1 MIRLN
6 DGTILRNLQEQVQY
20 LTTFHNENIGIAE
33 WGIHVLGQVETY
45 EELLEIPTD
54 DLKSGDT
61 YAVGTSAPYDFYIW
75 TPSSVAG
82 QPDYWFPYG
91 QISIVGPE
99 GPKGDK
105 GDKGD
110 TGASTR
116 WYANSTQIPPSYVN
130 AHDMLLITGNN
141 ENLGNVYIATPSAS
155 GTPYWSLQ
163 GNIRGPQ
170 GIQGLTGPQGPQG
183 EKGAKGE
190 KGDTGAA
197 GKFVTIAG
205 ILTAAPTTSPV
216 LINDL
221 SIAYLVGT
229 TSPYDLY
236 IQMGTTPAT
245 AQWRNVGPFNI
256 GTVVSVGGNFVNSWD
271 ADTKVDKKTVTS
283 EQILT
288 IKPDG
293 STDTLAFSTEPVAH
307 RIPRYNSNR
316 QLKVNAFPDS
326 DNDAASK
333 IYVDTAI
340 GAATPEGEYAV
351 EITIDYGTGT
361 STTTY
366 LKIMFQG
373 LASNPEAYVGATNE
387 DGDYIII
394 GYNLYNDAFLVMDTG
409 TLQVYQTSTYT
420 VDV

>member
-1 MIRLN
+1 MAIKLN
-6 DGTILRNLQEQVQY
+6 DGTILRNLEEQVQY
-20 LTTFHNENIGIAE
+20 LTAYHDENLGIAQ
-33 WGIHVLGQVETY
+33 WGIRVIDQVETKA
-45 EELLEIPTD
+45 ELDERDTSNLEY
-54 DLKSGDT
+54 GDAI
-61 YAVGTSAPYDFYIW
+61 AVGTTHPYFFYIW
-75 TPSSVAG
+75 TRNPIAG
-82 QPDYWFPYG
+82 EPGYWFDYG
-91 QISIVGPE
+91 EISIVGPQ
-99 GPKGDK
+99 GPPGV
-105 GDKGD
+105 GEKGD

-116 WYANSTQIPPSYVN
+116 WFSGSTPSPGKEG
-130 AHDMLLITGNN
+130 DQFLDTSTGNVFQHN
-141 ENLGNVYIATPSAS
+141 
-155 GTPYWSLQ
+155 GTTWVLT
-163 GNIRGPQ
+163 GNIRGPKGVQ
-170 GIQGLTGPQGPQG
+170 GETGNTGPRG
-183 EKGAKGE
+183 EKGNT
-190 KGDTGAA
+190 GDRGPEGKP
-197 GKFVTIAG
+197 GKFVTVAG
-205 ILTAAPTTSPV
+205 ILSNISQRPDPIT
-216 LINDL
+216 LNDL

-229 TSPYDLY
+229 SAPYDLWF
-236 IQMGTTPAT
+236 QMGTTPAT
-245 AQWRNVGPFNI
+245 AVWKNAGPFNV
-256 GTVVSVGGNFVNSWD
+256 GTVVSVSGNFVTTFD
-271 ADTKVDKKTVTS
+271 ADTKVDKKKVAS

-316 QLKVNAFPDS
+316 QLKVNEFPDS

-361 STTTY
+361 STNTY

-409 TLQVYQTSTYT
+409 TLSIYQTSTYT